1 MDDHC
6 VAILACR
13 VQGSRLYGKP
23 LQHLINGGITV
34 LESLIEQ
41 IKVAKSVK
49 KIALAISEEK
59 DNWGFIELAKK
70 HSLPYVL
77 GDQHDVLKRIIQAAE
92 LLNAKYILRSTSEC
106 PFILG
111 DYIDSL
117 FKDFI
122 LGDYD
127 RASYEDTPEGTGFEL
142 VKTKALVKSHKE
154 GSDKH
159 RSELVTSYIFENQD
173 KFNLLNMK
181 LPEHLRRP
189 EVRLTVDYAEDLI
202 FCQHVYRAL
211 NKDGKLINVEDIIK
225 FWDANP
231 ELRKPMEIIGIDWGH
246 GRLWE

>member
-1 MDDHC
+1 MSTIIRNIKGTKDVLLNETLIWQFIESKIHSF
-6 VAILACR
+6 LKK
-13 VQGSRLYGKP
+13 YGFHEIKTP
-23 LQHLINGGITV
+23 AFENTNLFIRSIG
-34 LESLIEQ
+34 EQ
-41 IKVAKSVK
+41 TDIVAKEMYSWTDQGGNHLTLKPEVTASVARAY
-49 KIALAISEEK
+49 IQ
-59 DNWGFIELAKK
+59 
-70 HSLPYVL
+70 HSLGKKNP
-77 GDQHDVLKRIIQAAE
+77 
-92 LLNAKYILRSTSEC
+92 LNKLY
-106 PFILG
+106 
-111 DYIDSL
+111 YIDSL

-202 FCQHVYRAL
+202 FCQQVYRAL
-211 NKDGKLINVEDIIK
+211 NEDGKLINVEDIIK